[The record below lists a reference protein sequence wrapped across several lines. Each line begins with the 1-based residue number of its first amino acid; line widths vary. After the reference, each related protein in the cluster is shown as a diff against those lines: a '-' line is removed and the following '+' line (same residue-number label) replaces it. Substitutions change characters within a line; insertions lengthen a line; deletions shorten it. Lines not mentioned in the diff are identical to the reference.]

1 MSISRNAIACS
12 LALLTYAQFAIQVH
26 AKDERG
32 AAAAERCSRL
42 SECPTFARV
51 YENTPALRHALAD
64 AFRHAGK
71 KQPDWL
77 AGDMSS
83 AVVPVTMEGRG
94 YLLGRAGGAANP
106 SQRVSVLYDPAKGSV
121 TAQYFDP
128 DGSVATLGDASPPL
142 PKIVDTYRDGSSAL
156 SRSMSDPS
164 SPLPIHLDPGS
175 L

>member
-12 LALLTYAQFAIQVH
+12 LALLTYAQFAIQVN

-142 PKIVDTYRDGSSAL
+142 PKIVDTYRDESSAL
-156 SRSMSDPS
+156 SRSMSDPN

>member
-1 MSISRNAIACS
+1 MSISRYAIAWS
-12 LALLTYAQFAIQVH
+12 LALLTYAQFAVPVH
-26 AKDERG
+26 AKDETG
-32 AAAAERCSRL
+32 AAAAQQCSRL

-64 AFRHAGK
+64 AFRHGGK
-71 KQPDWL
+71 KQPEWL

-83 AVVPVTMEGRG
+83 AVVPVTMDGRS
-94 YLLGRAGGAANP
+94 YLLGRAGGADSP

-142 PKIVDTYRDGSSAL
+142 SKVVDTYGDASSAL
-156 SRSMSDPS
+156 SRSMSDPN